1 MYNIRVKR
9 LFLILGIFI
18 FIYIAAVAAINFPR
32 NEQPLLQDS
41 TAENAPHASPS
52 GRVTTKITQ
61 EGSGQEAKNG
71 DSVTVHYTGTLEN
84 GTKFESSLD
93 RNEPLTFTLGK
104 GDVIQ
109 GWDEGVLGMKIGEKR
124 RLTIPSD
131 LAYGQSGQGAIP
143 PNATLIFDIELLSI
157 NSSSQNQS
165 PQIDLAQ

>member
-1 MYNIRVKR
+1 MVKR
-9 LFLILGIFI
+9 LFLIIGIFI

-41 TAENAPHASPS
+41 TAENTPNASPS
-52 GRVTTKITQ
+52 GRVATEITQ

-84 GTKFESSLD
+84 GTIFESSLD
-93 RNEPLTFTLGK
+93 RNEPYTFTIGQ
-104 GDVIQ
+104 GSVIP
-109 GWDEGVLGMKIGEKR
+109 GWEEGIVGMKIGEKR

-131 LAYGQSGQGAIP
+131 LAYGESGQGAIP

-157 NSSSQNQS
+157 NSSSQNQA